1 MTQGETLFYLREI
14 HAHWSTSNVSSEKL
28 AVLKAANLIEM
39 NGQPIA
45 AVRLTREGALTKALG
60 RPTRSTG
67 NALSSHQTTPARKKH
82 HRKKAVARP
91 RPLV

>member
-14 HAHWSTSNVSSEKL
+14 HAHWSTSNVSADKL

-39 NGQPIA
+39 NGQPIT

-60 RPTRSTG
+60 RPSRSTG
-67 NALSSHQTTPARKKH
+67 QGLSSHQKPPPRRKH
-82 HRKKAVARP
+82 HQKKAISRP